1 MLCRWSFFFFQAE
14 DGIRDADVTGVQ
26 TCALPIC
33 MGSSSLALAWQS
45 SPRQGA
51 VEVGDGDQQGAQQSD
66 LGQDQF
72 GKRLGRQA
80 QMVGLGLG
88 GAGRAAPR
96 GCGHRGRSVGGR
108 RPRGGLR
115 RAGRW
120 PVGGGGRGAPL
131 PGDAAHAL
139 RLPGERF
146 RRADPARPHR
156 RARRRSP
163 LPAPPLRPQ
172 GRRARGV
179 AQEQDALRPPGPVP
193 LPLGG
198 AALRAPGRRG
208 LCERAARRPLRR
220 DRNPDTFVAQIGAAV
235 GHFINAGV
243 AKKAKEQAAE
253 AAELGVAFDVTE
265 GLASPVPWE
274 RAAALAVVAAQADVV
289 PDELLEP
296 TLRAVVAATAGMPQS
311 RLGSQ
316 VDREAL
322 GALAAL
328 SERVPAGLVDEAL
341 AVFERLL
348 DRPPGQANVVD
359 DDLRGG
365 LFGLHRAHPS
375 RQEWIG
381 QALLRCIQL
390 GGSLGYKT
398 ALMPFE
404 TDLLGPLLPGLREQA
419 DRGVPNAVLALAMAE
434 DRHPAA
440 LAEAERRVDWLLA
453 EEPRSWSAGG
463 FQAPLFGRPR
473 RDAACF
479 GLCCLRRPSSGSL
492 GTCCAWPRRGPATST
507 RPAPTRLTASP
518 SSPNTCPT
526 RPGPR
531 RARPPC
537 PRPRPGQRRQLVRQA
552 LAGHA
557 APAVAWQGGCR
568 PQACRRRRRCRG
580 RSPGPSPRAR
590 RDGPGL
596 G

>member
-1 MLCRWSFFFFQAE
+1 
-14 DGIRDADVTGVQ
+14 
-26 TCALPIC
+26 
-33 MGSSSLALAWQS
+33 
-45 SPRQGA
+45 
-51 VEVGDGDQQGAQQSD
+51 
-66 LGQDQF
+66 
-72 GKRLGRQA
+72 
-80 QMVGLGLG
+80 
-88 GAGRAAPR
+88 
-96 GCGHRGRSVGGR
+96 
-108 RPRGGLR
+108 
-115 RAGRW
+115 
-120 PVGGGGRGAPL
+120 
-131 PGDAAHAL
+131 
-139 RLPGERF
+139 
-146 RRADPARPHR
+146 
-156 RARRRSP
+156 
-163 LPAPPLRPQ
+163 
-172 GRRARGV
+172 
-179 AQEQDALRPPGPVP
+179 
-193 LPLGG
+193 
-198 AALRAPGRRG
+198 
-208 LCERAARRPLRR
+208 
-220 DRNPDTFVAQIGAAV
+220 
-235 GHFINAGV
+235 V

-253 AAELGVAFDVTE
+253 AAELGEAFDVTE

-341 AVFERLL
+341 AVFERLV
-348 DRPPGQANVVD
+348 DRPPGQVNVVD
-359 DDLRGG
+359 DEVRRG
-365 LFGLHRAHPS
+365 LFGLYRAHPS
-375 RQEWIG
+375 RREWIG

-434 DRHPAA
+434 DRHPAV

-492 GTCCAWPRRGPATST
+492 GTCCAWPRKGPATST

-557 APAVAWQGGCR
+557 APALDGQGGCR
-568 PQACRRRRRCRG
+568 PQACRRRRCRG
-580 RSPGPSPRAR
+580 RSLAR
-590 RDGPGL
+590 RPEHGETVLASASELARQNDGPAVQGAARAIATLLDQGL
-596 G
+596 VELDPAQVLQISTSEPFRELAVVAWLHSPNPAPELGEQFAHDPARSVRLAAAARLPRLRTIAPSLVEPLLVQLRHDPSANVRQVAAEDSSRAA